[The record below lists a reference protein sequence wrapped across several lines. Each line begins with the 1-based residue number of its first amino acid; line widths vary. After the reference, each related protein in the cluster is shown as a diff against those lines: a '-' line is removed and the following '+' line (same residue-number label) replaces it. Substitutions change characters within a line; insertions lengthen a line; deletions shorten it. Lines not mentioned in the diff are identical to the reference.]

1 MSTSS
6 CLEQIHAAEQ
16 CVFKGALLYSL
27 PKLCM
32 TVPDTECV
40 CLLLLYRAY
49 WYCQPC
55 PSSLSRGITHH
66 REPHH
71 SNTEKTNKRVYT
83 VLFVRNYQK
92 KKNVQ
97 NILCLPWWV
106 FIIIKCLLWCFLVFS
121 KLGTTRKSKVIVWGG
136 NNPDGLACCNQSC
149 ILEVRTGLFK
159 SHSHPLPKEFCTI
172 PTHFGSYYYIFS
184 GGLFGFYLWKH
195 KQISHLNI
203 HDPEQAKAVTDDAWM
218 KMHHSVPCNNHIR
231 NNYVVN

>member
-1 MSTSS
+1 MQQSNVFSKEHSSTLSPNYAWP
-6 CLEQIHAAEQ
+6 CLTLNV
-16 CVFKGALLYSL
+16 CVYCCSTEHTGIVSHVL
-27 PKLCM
+27 PHWVEVLHI
-32 TVPDTECV
+32 TENHIIAI
-40 CLLLLYRAY
+40 LKK
-49 WYCQPC
+49 Q
-55 PSSLSRGITHH
+55 
-66 REPHH
+66 
-71 SNTEKTNKRVYT
+71 TNGYIQFFLWEIIK
-83 VLFVRNYQK
+83 K